1 MTDHNTTE
9 IDANELPKTFDPKG
23 IEDKWYKTWMDKKS
37 FKPVPNKQKGTFT
50 MLMPPPNVTGKL
62 HMGHA
67 LDHTVQDVIA
77 RFKRMQGFETL
88 WVPGQD
94 HAGIAT
100 QAKVEEK
107 IFKEEGKTKHDL
119 GREEFLNRI
128 WEWKEEYGGQIIEQ
142 IKKLGDSCDWD
153 YFTFTMDEGPHKA
166 VNKFFVDMFNE
177 GLIYQDNYI
186 INWDTKLQSA
196 ISDAEVDHK
205 EINGKFYHIHYKV
218 KGSNALL
225 EIATTRPETLFG
237 DTAVAVNP
245 NDDRFEHLIG
255 KMAIVPICNREVL
268 IVADDHVDME
278 KGTGCL
284 KVTPGHDFNDYEI
297 GKRHNLEIINII
309 NKDGTLNENAKEV
322 EGLTSKEARKK
333 TVSLL
338 EEIGQLVKTED
349 HVQQVGHSQR
359 SGTVVEPM
367 VSKQW
372 FLNTQ
377 KMAEISVKEVENEKM
392 KFFPKGWEN
401 TYYSYQKN
409 PRPWCISRQLWWGH
423 QIPVYEC
430 TECQHQMA
438 SEAELSKCPK
448 CDSEKIERDQ
458 DVLDTWF
465 SSGLFPLSVLG
476 WPDENAMKEK
486 GFDRFYPTSTLVT
499 GFDIIFFWVARMMM
513 MANKATGKSPF
524 DHVYI
529 HAIVRDKD
537 GVKMS
542 KSLGNVIDPL
552 DIIEQYGCDSLRFTL
567 AVSSGYNRNI
577 NLDPE
582 KIEGY
587 RNFVNKVWNAFRFI
601 HPHLENANDKG
612 FEVIDLHHHEKW
624 ILSELN
630 DVTKKVT
637 ASMEEYRFDDACNT
651 LYSFVYDKFC
661 SWFIELSKGILS
673 SENEA
678 LRAQR
683 ANVFKYCFKH
693 IMKLLHPITPFISEE
708 IWSHLKAVDESLLIS
723 QKYPEYNPE
732 FSFSEDVNN
741 MDKFIEVITNI
752 RNLRNSV
759 NIKPKEEIDVR
770 FFTDDEALA
779 RYFYKSRG
787 YFKELAR
794 VRSGKIKDKTVERPE
809 KSIMKA
815 STHTEVFIPLEG
827 VVDIDSYIDKLNN
840 DLLKA
845 EKEFE
850 KVGKKL
856 KNPKFIENAPDEV
869 VAEVKEKASGF
880 EEQVKSIQN
889 SLTLFG
895 G

>member
-1 MTDHNTTE
+1 MSENNLPTTY
-9 IDANELPKTFDPKG
+9 DPTG
-23 IEDKWYKTWMDKKS
+23 IEEKWYKTWEEGKF
-37 FKPVPNKQKGTFT
+37 FKPIPNKDKGAFT
-50 MLMPPPNVTGKL
+50 ILMPPPNVTGKL

-67 LDHTVQDVIA
+67 LDHTVQDVLI

-88 WVPGQD
+88 WIPGQD

-128 WEWKEEYGGQIIEQ
+128 WEWKEEYGGHIINQ

-153 YFTFTMDEGPHKA
+153 YFTFTMDEGPKKA
-166 VNKFFVDMFNE
+166 VSKFFIDMYNE

-186 INWDTKLQSA
+186 INWDPKLQSA

-205 EINGKFYHIHYKV
+205 EVNGNFYHIHYKV
-218 KGSNALL
+218 KDSNALL

-255 KMAIVPICNREVL
+255 KKAIIPICNREVT
-268 IVADDHVDME
+268 IIADTHVDME

-297 GKRHNLEIINII
+297 GKRHDLEIINIL
-309 NKDGTLNENAKEV
+309 NKDGTFNEIAKEV
-322 EGLTSKEARKK
+322 QGLKSKEARKK
-333 TVSLL
+333 TLQLL
-338 EEIGQLVKTED
+338 EELGQLVKTEP
-349 HVQQVGHSQR
+349 HLQQVGHSQR
-359 SGTVVEPM
+359 SGEIVEPM

-372 FLNTQ
+372 FLNTE
-377 KMAEISVKEVENEKM
+377 KMAEISVKDVEDEKM
-392 KFFPKGWEN
+392 TFFPKGWEN

-423 QIPVYEC
+423 QIPVYDCNSCNHQFAVEEIP
-430 TECQHQMA
+430 TE
-438 SEAELSKCPK
+438 CPK
-448 CDSEKIERDQ
+448 CSHKELTQDP

-465 SSGLFPLSVLG
+465 SSGLFPLSTLG
-476 WPDENAMKEK
+476 WPDPAAMEAK
-486 GFDRFYPTSTLVT
+486 GFDTFYPTGTLVT

-513 MANKATGKSPF
+513 MCNKATNQTPF

-552 DIIEQYGCDSLRFTL
+552 EMIEKYGCDALRFTL

-577 NLDPE
+577 NLDPD

-601 HPHLENANDKG
+601 SPYLENANDEG
-612 FEVIDLHHHEKW
+612 FEIEDLHHHEKW

-630 DVTKKVT
+630 TVTQNVTK
-637 ASMEEYRFDDACNT
+637 SMEEYRFDDSCNAI
-651 LYSFVYDKFC
+651 YSFVYDKFC
-661 SWFIELSKGILS
+661 SWFIELSKGVLN
-673 SENEA
+673 SENQN
-678 LRAQR
+678 LKAQR
-683 ANVFKYCFKH
+683 ANVLKYCFKH
-693 IMKLLHPITPFISEE
+693 IMKLIHPVTPFISEE
-708 IWSHLKAVDESLLIS
+708 IWSYLKREDESLLIH
-723 QKYPEYNPE
+723 QEYPL
-732 FSFSEDVNN
+732 FDSKLSFNDDVYN
-741 MDKFIEVITNI
+741 MDHFIEIVTNI

-759 NIKPKEEIDVR
+759 NIKPKEEVEVR
-770 FFTDDEALA
+770 LFTDDESLA
-779 RYFYKSRG
+779 RYFFKSRG
-787 YFKELAR
+787 FLKELAR
-794 VRSGKIKDKTVERPE
+794 VKAGKIKDKSIERPA

-815 STHTEVFIPLEG
+815 TTHTEIFLPLEG
-827 VVDIDSYIDKLNN
+827 VIDIKEYIGKLTN
-840 DLLKA
+840 DLKKA

-850 KVGKKL
+850 KVGNKL
-856 KNPKFIENAPDEV
+856 KNPKFIENAPDDV
-869 VAEVKEKASGF
+869 ILEVKEKAQGF
-880 EEQVKSIQN
+880 EELVKSIQN
-889 SLTLFG
+889 SLAGFQDSI
-895 G
+895 

>member
-1 MTDHNTTE
+1 MSNT
-9 IDANELPKTFDPKG
+9 ELPKTYDPSG
-23 IEDKWYKTWMDKKS
+23 IEDKWYKTWEEKKS
-37 FKPVPNKQKGTFT
+37 FKPVKNESKGSFT
-50 MLMPPPNVTGKL
+50 LLMPPPNVTGRL

-67 LDHTVQDVIA
+67 LDHTVQDVLA

-88 WVPGQD
+88 WIPGQD

-107 IFKEEGKTKHDL
+107 IFKEEGKTKNDL
-119 GREEFLNRI
+119 GREKFLEKI
-128 WEWKEEYGGQIIEQ
+128 WEWKEEYGGHIIEQ

-153 YFTFTMDEGPHKA
+153 YFTFTMDDGPKKA
-166 VNKFFVDMFNE
+166 VTKFFIDLYNE

-186 INWDTKLQSA
+186 INWDPKLQSA

-205 EINGKFYHIHYKV
+205 EVQGNFYHIHYKV
-218 KGSNALL
+218 KDSNALL

-255 KMAIVPICNREVL
+255 KKAIVPICNREVT
-268 IVADDHVDME
+268 IVADTHVDME

-297 GKRHNLEIINII
+297 GKRCNLEIINIL
-309 NKDGTLNENAKEV
+309 NKDGTFNENAKEIQ
-322 EGLTSKEARKK
+322 GLTPKEARKK
-333 TVSLL
+333 TLELL
-338 EEIGQLVKTED
+338 EEAKQLVKVEAHT
-349 HVQQVGHSQR
+349 QQVGHSQR
-359 SGTVVEPM
+359 SGEVVEPM

-372 FLNTQ
+372 FINTE
-377 KMAEISVKEVENEKM
+377 KMAEISVQEVENEKM

-423 QIPVYEC
+423 EIPVYEC
-430 TECQHQMA
+430 NSCNKAQA
-438 SEAELSKCPK
+438 SESMPEKCSECGHTELTQDP
-448 CDSEKIERDQ
+448 

-465 SSGLFPLSVLG
+465 SSGLFPLSTLG
-476 WPDENAMKEK
+476 WPDKEAMAEK
-486 GFDRFYPTSTLVT
+486 GFDRFYPNSTLVT

-513 MANKATGKSPF
+513 MCNKATEKSPF
-524 DHVYI
+524 SDVYI

-552 DIIEQYGCDSLRFTL
+552 EMIEKYGCDALRFTL

-601 HPHLENANDKG
+601 YPYLENANDEG
-612 FEVIDLHHHEKW
+612 FEVSELHHHEKW

-630 DVTKKVT
+630 TVTQKVT
-637 ASMEEYRFDDACNT
+637 ESFEEYRFDDGCNAI
-651 LYSFVYDKFC
+651 YSFVYDKFC
-661 SWFIELSKGILS
+661 SWFIELSKGVLN
-673 SENEA
+673 SENSS
-678 LRAQR
+678 LKAQR

-693 IMKLLHPITPFISEE
+693 IMKLIHPVTPFISEE
-708 IWSHLKAVDESLLIS
+708 IWTYLKSEDESLLIS
-723 QKYPEYNPE
+723 QDFPLYTER
-732 FSFSEDVNN
+732 FSFDDDVNSMN
-741 MDKFIEVITNI
+741 HFIEIVTCI

-759 NIKPKEEIDVR
+759 NIKPKEEIDIR
-770 FFTDDEALA
+770 LFTDDEELA
-779 RYFYKSRG
+779 RYYYKSRG
-787 YFKELAR
+787 YFKELAK
-794 VRSGKIKDKTVERPE
+794 VKSGKIKDKSIDRPE

-815 STHTEVFIPLEG
+815 TTHTEIFVPLEG
-827 VVDIDSYIDKLNN
+827 IIDLNEYIAKLSN
-840 DLLKA
+840 DLKKA

-850 KVGKKL
+850 KVEKKL
-856 KNPKFIENAPDEV
+856 KNPKFIENAPDDV
-869 VAEVKEKASGF
+869 VAEVKEKAQGF
-880 EEQVKSIQN
+880 EEQVKSLQN
-889 SLTLFG
+889 SISSLQ
-895 G
+895 